1 MKKNRSKAARERTN
15 GLMEKCS
22 KGRFSIRNK
31 IFICFLVPTLF
42 IIIVGLTAYGRASEG
57 MKDKFQES
65 TIQTLNMVVE
75 YIELGNALIE
85 SKAMEY
91 AFDQDLN
98 QYASGMYR
106 NDTVTANNLITR
118 IRENMGSACNTNPF
132 IGDIYIVTPED
143 IAMTTTK
150 KTSTQQGMLK
160 AYLETTPMDGKRPQ
174 KWVDSHAQL
183 DEHLGTTG
191 SQYIMAH
198 QQISQNKS
206 FVVVIDVREDAV
218 LKQLESMDLGR
229 GSIIGLVTENGRELA
244 IQKEAEGST
253 RLQTDAQAVFSDKA
267 FYEKAAA
274 SEEVSGAW
282 KVKYQSGSYLF
293 LFSKSTVNHTAVCAL
308 IPMKTV
314 VGQAE
319 SIKWITVMLVILA
332 GVISSLIGIVI
343 ASGIQKSMKNI
354 SNCLGKVAEGDL
366 TVAVRVKSKDEFCDL
381 AEATSNM
388 IYNNKKLVQKV
399 SDASRDLEVSAEDVK
414 KASAVINNYSG
425 EISNAVMGINDGM
438 MRQSVHAQEC
448 VNRTGILSE
457 KIQEISRVMQDVE
470 GLVTKTEN
478 KIKSGIDTVRM
489 LGEQA
494 DATTVITT
502 EVGNSIAYLQEESKA
517 IYKFIE
523 LINEISQQTNLLSL
537 NASIEAARAG
547 VAGRGFA
554 VVAEEIRKL
563 ADDSAGAAKEI
574 QKNVANITSQTQKSV
589 ESANEAQKM
598 VVRQKKAVD
607 DTVVILSEMNQQML
621 ELIGYFKEIMVYTE
635 QADKERGET
644 LNDVQSI
651 SKIIEETAQG
661 AQAVKGVIT
670 YLTNSVK
677 NLNDVSGVLEGNM
690 QDLLSEVAVFKT
702 ED

>member
-1 MKKNRSKAARERTN
+1 MKKNRSKAARERTK

-31 IFICFLVPTLF
+31 IFICFFVPTLF

-206 FVVVIDVREDAV
+206 FVVVIDVKEDAV
-218 LKQLESMDLGR
+218 LKQLESMDLGQ

-282 KVKYQSGSYLF
+282 KVKYQNGSYLF

-332 GVISSLIGIVI
+332 GVISSLIGVVI
-343 ASGIQKSMKNI
+343 ASGIQRSMKNI

-366 TVAVRVKSKDEFCDL
+366 TVAVHVKSKDEFCDL

-399 SDASRDLEVSAEDVK
+399 SDASKDLEVSAEDVK

-438 MRQSVHAQEC
+438 QRQSVHAQEC

-478 KIKSGIDTVRM
+478 KIESGIDTVRM

-574 QKNVANITSQTQKSV
+574 QKNVANITNQTQKSV

-607 DTVVILSEMNQQML
+607 DTVVILTEMNQQML

-651 SKIIEETAQG
+651 SKIIEETAEG

>member
-1 MKKNRSKAARERTN
+1 MKKNRSKAARERTK

-91 AFDQDLN
+91 AFDHDLN

-206 FVVVIDVREDAV
+206 FVVVIDVKEDAV
-218 LKQLESMDLGR
+218 LKQLESMDLGQ

-282 KVKYQSGSYLF
+282 KVKYQNGSYLF

-332 GVISSLIGIVI
+332 GVISSLIGVVI
-343 ASGIQKSMKNI
+343 ASGIQRSMKNI

-366 TVAVRVKSKDEFCDL
+366 TVAVHVKSKDEFCDL

-399 SDASRDLEVSAEDVK
+399 SDASKDLEVSAEDVK

-438 MRQSVHAQEC
+438 QRQSVHAQEC

-478 KIKSGIDTVRM
+478 KIESGIDTVRM

-574 QKNVANITSQTQKSV
+574 QKNVANITNQTQKSV

-607 DTVVILSEMNQQML
+607 DTVVILTEMNQQML

-651 SKIIEETAQG
+651 SKIIEETAEG

-670 YLTNSVK
+670 YLTNSVR